1 MECVIQQQMNF
12 EYKSLKEEYLKADLT
27 GVMSEEISLK
37 DFLCW
42 VESNAK
48 MTRSVFDACLNR
60 VTIDARK
67 GLIDPAVWRTTAMRI
82 VSIRNKH
89 SINEKYN
96 FETVL
101 ESCQNKFFTEYMQE
115 NKTVL
120 EEIIAELEIEY
131 KNSLHNRINNAF
143 CCRESNCN

>member
-42 VESNAK
+42 VESNGK

-60 VTIDARK
+60 LTIDARK
-67 GLIDPAVWRTTAMRI
+67 ELIDPAVWRTTAMRI

-120 EEIIAELEIEY
+120 EEIIAALEIEY
-131 KNSLHNRINNAF
+131 
-143 CCRESNCN
+143 SNKQPSQQD